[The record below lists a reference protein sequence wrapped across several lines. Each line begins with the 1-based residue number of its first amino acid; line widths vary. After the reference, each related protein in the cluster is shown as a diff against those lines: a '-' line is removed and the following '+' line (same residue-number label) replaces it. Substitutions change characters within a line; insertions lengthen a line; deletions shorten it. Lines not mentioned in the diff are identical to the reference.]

1 MTLFCGAP
9 GRRATIG
16 LRRHALPDKALVCR
30 FADLAGG
37 DDRVAAR
44 TRGTPHAGV
53 GVHASP
59 PPGSPATRAKRVP
72 AGFR

>member
-1 MTLFCGAP
+1 MTLFCGTP

-16 LRRHALPDKALVCR
+16 LRRHALPDKALVCL

-44 TRGTPHAGV
+44 TRGTPRSGV
-53 GVHASP
+53 GVHASLPRGHP
-59 PPGSPATRAKRVP
+59 PPGRR
-72 AGFR
+72 GYRQG